1 MQISVLN
8 CIIAKASKRTL
19 MNKMEIKAK
28 DGNTYYYT
36 TSLFNAE
43 NPLGIIKATL
53 TEYSLYKNDGEM
65 LIGKLYKTDEGNWY
79 DLPDNNPFNP
89 LLLTFIKMAIDESE
103 KANPVD
109 A

>member
-1 MQISVLN
+1 
-8 CIIAKASKRTL
+8 
-19 MNKMEIKAK
+19 MEIKAK

-53 TEYSLYKNDGEM
+53 TEYSLYKKNEEA

-79 DLPDNNPFNP
+79 DLPDNNPINP
-89 LLLTFIKMAIDESE
+89 LLLTFIKMAIDERE
-103 KANPVD
+103 KINPAVN

>member
-1 MQISVLN
+1 MI
-8 CIIAKASKRTL
+8 KT
-19 MNKMEIKAK
+19 EIKAK

-53 TEYSLYKNDGEM
+53 TEYSLYKVNDEEI

-79 DLPDNNPFNP
+79 DLPDNNPINP

-103 KANPVD
+103 KTKPVVD

>member
-1 MQISVLN
+1 MTKTE
-8 CIIAKASKRTL
+8 II
-19 MNKMEIKAK
+19 AK
-28 DGNTYYYT
+28 DGNTYFYT

-53 TEYSLYKNDGEM
+53 TEYSLYKINDSET

-79 DLPDNNPFNP
+79 DLPDNNPINP

-103 KANPVD
+103 KKKPVVD
-109 A
+109 LNNRI